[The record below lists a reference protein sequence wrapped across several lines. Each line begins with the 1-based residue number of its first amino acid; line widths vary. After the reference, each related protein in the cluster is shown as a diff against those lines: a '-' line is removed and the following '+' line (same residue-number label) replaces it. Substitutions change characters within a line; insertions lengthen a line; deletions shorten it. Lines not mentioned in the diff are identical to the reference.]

1 MHLSKVGNIPFR
13 LTFNLAADIVS
24 GAVLQPLLD
33 VLANPDIINLL
44 VEIGFSPEPS
54 KSFGKRCGRD
64 VVFLE
69 NFVNSHHTPSQS
81 VHNISKQINEW
92 ISLVVKVVL
101 TMKYYINLWLLIGS
115 TNGFVGD
122 TEKSVFT
129 LRIYEIPKRGTCSE
143 PATVLLVCG

>member
-1 MHLSKVGNIPFR
+1 MHLSKVANISFR

-81 VHNISKQINEW
+81 VHNISKQINE
-92 ISLVVKVVL
+92 
-101 TMKYYINLWLLIGS
+101 
-115 TNGFVGD
+115 
-122 TEKSVFT
+122 
-129 LRIYEIPKRGTCSE
+129 
-143 PATVLLVCG
+143 

>member
-1 MHLSKVGNIPFR
+1 MGSFCDICDMRIHPHIHFSKVGNISFR

-54 KSFGKRCGRD
+54 KSFAKKCGRD
-64 VVFLE
+64 VIFLE

-81 VHNISKQINEW
+81 VNNIFQHKSIN
-92 ISLVVKVVL
+92 
-101 TMKYYINLWLLIGS
+101 
-115 TNGFVGD
+115 
-122 TEKSVFT
+122 
-129 LRIYEIPKRGTCSE
+129 TCN
-143 PATVLLVCG
+143 

>member
-1 MHLSKVGNIPFR
+1 MCYCKDTPIPCAFEISKFKVNKSYVHNWCPFVTYVTHIHPHIHFSKVGNISFR

-54 KSFGKRCGRD
+54 KSFVKKCGRD

-81 VHNISKQINEW
+81 VNNMLKHKSINIS
-92 ISLVVKVVL
+92 
-101 TMKYYINLWLLIGS
+101 T
-115 TNGFVGD
+115 
-122 TEKSVFT
+122 
-129 LRIYEIPKRGTCSE
+129 
-143 PATVLLVCG
+143 